1 VQKKPTN
8 QGRKKG
14 NNIGAQEEEH
24 LSKREVC
31 TCCGVWPSA
40 SARAGRESVAL
51 ALGRTYGDVTAR
63 HAVGCDDSAAEA
75 ARMTRRASAASMLF
89 FFPIAA
95 AVERE
100 EARAEEW
107 RGTMCRWMDHGLE
120 HEDI

>member
-1 VQKKPTN
+1 
-8 QGRKKG
+8 
-14 NNIGAQEEEH
+14 
-24 LSKREVC
+24 
-31 TCCGVWPSA
+31 
-40 SARAGRESVAL
+40 
-51 ALGRTYGDVTAR
+51 
-63 HAVGCDDSAAEA
+63 
-75 ARMTRRASAASMLF
+75 MLF